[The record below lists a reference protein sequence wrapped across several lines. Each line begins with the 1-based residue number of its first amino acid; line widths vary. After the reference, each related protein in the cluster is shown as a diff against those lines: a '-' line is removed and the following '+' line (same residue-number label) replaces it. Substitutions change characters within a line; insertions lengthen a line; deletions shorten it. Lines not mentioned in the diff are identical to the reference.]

1 MKIFRHHFAPKGL
14 RFFSATQHLGPI
26 ADSMIQPVRLEGP
39 TERPIPRILVVDD
52 DLELC
57 ELLTEY
63 LRLEG
68 FEVDAVFDGLQGV
81 NRALSGEYSLLILDV
96 MLPGIRGFEALRQIR
111 AKSSMPI
118 IMLTARD
125 EDIDRILGLEIGADD
140 YLAKPFNPRE
150 LAARIQAVLRR
161 SASTTREVA
170 LPGPQRIVLGDVEL
184 DEAARVVRRQD
195 REVDLTSV
203 EFDLLALFMKNPV
216 KVLEREEIVKQI
228 LGRESAP
235 DDHSIAV
242 HISNLRKKLGRAAD
256 GSDRIRAI
264 RGIGYIFVIPV
275 KAKSR

>member
-1 MKIFRHHFAPKGL
+1 MPV
-14 RFFSATQHLGPI
+14 T
-26 ADSMIQPVRLEGP
+26 MIQPARIERLA
-39 TERPIPRILVVDD
+39 ERPVPRILVVDD

-63 LRLEG
+63 LQPEG
-68 FEVDAVFDGLQGV
+68 FDVDAVYDGVQGV
-81 NRALSGEYSLLILDV
+81 ERALSGDYSLLILDV

-111 AKSSMPI
+111 AKSAMPI

-161 SASTTREVA
+161 SASTNREIPR
-170 LPGPQRIVLGDVEL
+170 PGPRQIVLGDVEL
-184 DEAARVVRRQD
+184 NEGARVVRRQN
-195 REVDLTSV
+195 REVELTSV
-203 EFDLLALFMKNPV
+203 EFDLLAFFMKNPV
-216 KVLEREEIVKQI
+216 KVLERDEIVKQI

-235 DDHSIAV
+235 DDRSIDV

-275 KAKSR
+275 KSKSR

>member
-1 MKIFRHHFAPKGL
+1 MAH
-14 RFFSATQHLGPI
+14 
-26 ADSMIQPVRLEGP
+26 DSVFQPARA
-39 TERPIPRILVVDD
+39 ERPADRPVPRLLVVDD

-63 LRLEG
+63 LQPEG

-81 NRALSGEYSLLILDV
+81 ERALSGDYSLLILDV

-111 AKSSMPI
+111 AKSAMPI

-161 SASTTREVA
+161 SASSKREVA
-170 LPGPQRIVLGDVEL
+170 AAGPQRIILGDVEL
-184 DEAARVVRRQD
+184 DESARTVRRGNRD
-195 REVDLTSV
+195 VDLTAV
-203 EFDLLALFMKNPV
+203 EFDLLAHFMKNPV
-216 KVLEREEIVKQI
+216 KVLPREEIVQQI

-235 DDHSIAV
+235 DDRSIDV
-242 HISNLRKKLGRAAD
+242 HISNLRKKLGRTAD

-264 RGIGYIFVIPV
+264 RGIGYIFVVPV
-275 KAKSR
+275 KSKSR

>member
-1 MKIFRHHFAPKGL
+1 
-14 RFFSATQHLGPI
+14 
-26 ADSMIQPVRLEGP
+26 MIQPAKPEQPPEHPV
-39 TERPIPRILVVDD
+39 PRILVVDD

-63 LRLEG
+63 LQPEG
-68 FEVDAVFDGLQGV
+68 FEVDAVFDGLTGV
-81 NRALSGEYSLLILDV
+81 DRALSGDYSLLILDV

-111 AKSSMPI
+111 TKSAMPI

-161 SASTTREVA
+161 SASATREVKP
-170 LPGPQRIVLGDVEL
+170 PGPRRITLGDVEL
-184 DEAARVVRRQD
+184 DESARTVRRQN
-195 REVDLTSV
+195 REVELTSV
-203 EFDLLALFMKNPV
+203 EFDLLAFFMKNPV
-216 KVLEREEIVKQI
+216 KVLEREEIVQQI

-235 DDHSIAV
+235 LVRSIDV

-256 GSDRIRAI
+256 GSDRIRAV
-264 RGIGYIFVIPV
+264 RGVGYIFVIPL
-275 KAKSR
+275 KSKSR

>member
-1 MKIFRHHFAPKGL
+1 MVGDR
-14 RFFSATQHLGPI
+14 S
-26 ADSMIQPVRLEGP
+26 SMIQSTRI
-39 TERPIPRILVVDD
+39 ERVADRSVPRILVVDD

-63 LRLEG
+63 LQPEG

-81 NRALSGEYSLLILDV
+81 DRALSGEYSLLILDV

-111 AKSSMPI
+111 AKSAMPI

-161 SASTTREVA
+161 STAATREA
-170 LPGPQRIVLGDVEL
+170 AHPGPRQINLGDVEL
-184 DEAARVVRRQD
+184 DEGARTVRRQNQ
-195 REVDLTSV
+195 EVELTSV
-203 EFDLLALFMKNPV
+203 EFDLLTFFMKNPV
-216 KVLEREEIVKQI
+216 KVLERDEIVKQI

-235 DDHSIAV
+235 DDRSIDV

-275 KAKSR
+275 KSKSR

>member
-1 MKIFRHHFAPKGL
+1 
-14 RFFSATQHLGPI
+14 
-26 ADSMIQPVRLEGP
+26 MIQPARSEQLV
-39 TERPIPRILVVDD
+39 TSSVPRILVVDD

-63 LRLEG
+63 LQPEG
-68 FEVDAVFDGLQGV
+68 FQVDAVFDGLHGV
-81 NRALSGEYSLLILDV
+81 DRALSGDYALLILDV

-111 AKSSMPI
+111 AKSALPI

-161 SASTTREVA
+161 SATSTGEVA
-170 LPGPQRIVLGDVEL
+170 AASPRRIVLGDLEL
-184 DEAARVVRRQD
+184 DESARTVRRQN
-195 REVDLTSV
+195 REVDLTAV
-203 EFDLLALFMKNPV
+203 EFDLLAYFMKNPV
-216 KVLEREEIVKQI
+216 KVLPREEIVQQI

-235 DDHSIAV
+235 EDRSIDV

-264 RGIGYIFVIPV
+264 RGIGYILVIPV
-275 KAKSR
+275 KPKSR

>member
-1 MKIFRHHFAPKGL
+1 
-14 RFFSATQHLGPI
+14 
-26 ADSMIQPVRLEGP
+26 MIQPARSEQMAVAPL
-39 TERPIPRILVVDD
+39 PRILVVDD

-63 LRLEG
+63 LQPEG
-68 FEVDAVFDGLQGV
+68 FQVDAVFDGLHGV
-81 NRALSGEYSLLILDV
+81 DRALSGDYALLILDV

-111 AKSSMPI
+111 AKSALPI

-161 SASTTREVA
+161 SATSTGEVA
-170 LPGPQRIVLGDVEL
+170 AASPRRIVLGDLEL
-184 DEAARVVRRQD
+184 DESARTVRRQN
-195 REVDLTSV
+195 REVDLTAV
-203 EFDLLALFMKNPV
+203 EFDLLAYFMKNPV
-216 KVLEREEIVKQI
+216 KVLPREEIVQQI

-235 DDHSIAV
+235 EDRSIDV

-264 RGIGYIFVIPV
+264 RGIGYILVIPL
-275 KAKSR
+275 KPKSR

>member
-1 MKIFRHHFAPKGL
+1 MV
-14 RFFSATQHLGPI
+14 
-26 ADSMIQPVRLEGP
+26 QPARLEGSA
-39 TERPIPRILVVDD
+39 ERRVPRILVVDD

-63 LRLEG
+63 LQPEG
-68 FEVDAVFDGLQGV
+68 FDVDAVFDGLRGV
-81 NRALSGEYSLLILDV
+81 DRALSGEYSLLILDV

-111 AKSSMPI
+111 AKSAMPI

-170 LPGPQRIVLGDVEL
+170 RAGPQRISLGDVEL
-184 DEAARVVRRQD
+184 DEGARVVRRQN
-195 REVDLTSV
+195 REVELTSV
-203 EFDLLALFMKNPV
+203 EFDLLAFFMKNPV

-235 DDHSIAV
+235 EDRSIDV

-275 KAKSR
+275 KTKHR

>member
-1 MKIFRHHFAPKGL
+1 MVGDR
-14 RFFSATQHLGPI
+14 S
-26 ADSMIQPVRLEGP
+26 SMIQSTRI
-39 TERPIPRILVVDD
+39 ERVADRSVPRILVVDD

-63 LRLEG
+63 LQPEG

-81 NRALSGEYSLLILDV
+81 DRALSGEYSLLILDV

-111 AKSSMPI
+111 AKSAMPI

-161 SASTTREVA
+161 STAATREA
-170 LPGPQRIVLGDVEL
+170 AHPGPRQINLGDVEL
-184 DEAARVVRRQD
+184 DEGARTVRRQNL
-195 REVDLTSV
+195 EVELTSV
-203 EFDLLALFMKNPV
+203 EFDLLAFFMKNPV
-216 KVLEREEIVKQI
+216 QVLERDEIVKQI

-235 DDHSIAV
+235 DDRSIDV

-275 KAKSR
+275 KSKSR

>member
-1 MKIFRHHFAPKGL
+1 MV
-14 RFFSATQHLGPI
+14 
-26 ADSMIQPVRLEGP
+26 QPARI
-39 TERPIPRILVVDD
+39 ERPAERRVPRILVVDD

-63 LRLEG
+63 LQPEG
-68 FEVDAVFDGLQGV
+68 FDVDAVFDGLRGV
-81 NRALSGEYSLLILDV
+81 DRALSGDYSLLILDV

-111 AKSSMPI
+111 TKSAMPI

-161 SASTTREVA
+161 SASSAREVVRT
-170 LPGPQRIVLGDVEL
+170 GPQRISLGDVEL
-184 DEAARVVRRQD
+184 DEGARVVRRQN
-195 REVDLTSV
+195 REVELTSV
-203 EFDLLALFMKNPV
+203 EFDLLAFFMKNPV

-228 LGRESAP
+228 LGRTSAP
-235 DDHSIAV
+235 EDRSIDV

-275 KAKSR
+275 KAKHR

>member
-1 MKIFRHHFAPKGL
+1 
-14 RFFSATQHLGPI
+14 
-26 ADSMIQPVRLEGP
+26 VRSEQSVTGSV
-39 TERPIPRILVVDD
+39 PRILVVDD

-63 LRLEG
+63 LQPEG
-68 FEVDAVFDGLQGV
+68 FDVDAVYDGLAGV
-81 NRALSGEYSLLILDV
+81 DRALSGDYSLLILDV

-111 AKSSMPI
+111 AKSGMPI

-161 SASTTREVA
+161 SAATTSEIARA
-170 LPGPQRIVLGDVEL
+170 GPQRIILGDVEL
-184 DEAARVVRRQD
+184 DEGARVVRCQN

-203 EFDLLALFMKNPV
+203 EFDLLAFFMRNPV

-235 DDHSIAV
+235 DDRSIDV

-264 RGIGYIFVIPV
+264 RGIGYIFVVPI
-275 KAKSR
+275 KTKMR

>member
-1 MKIFRHHFAPKGL
+1 MVRD
-14 RFFSATQHLGPI
+14 Q
-26 ADSMIQPVRLEGP
+26 DSMIQPARN
-39 TERPIPRILVVDD
+39 ERSTDHPVPRILVVDD

-63 LRLEG
+63 LQPEG
-68 FEVDAVFDGLQGV
+68 FDVDAVFDGLQGV
-81 NRALSGEYSLLILDV
+81 DRALSGRYSLLILDV
-96 MLPGIRGFEALRQIR
+96 MLPGVRGFEALRQIR
-111 AKSSMPI
+111 AKSAMPI

-161 SASTTREVA
+161 SASTTREIARV
-170 LPGPQRIVLGDVEL
+170 GPQRIRLGDVEL
-184 DEAARVVRRQD
+184 DEGARVVRRQN
-195 REVDLTSV
+195 REVELTSV
-203 EFDLLALFMKNPV
+203 EFDLLAFFMRNPV

-235 DDHSIAV
+235 EDRSIDV

-264 RGIGYIFVIPV
+264 RGIGYIFVIPA

>member
-1 MKIFRHHFAPKGL
+1 MAHD
-14 RFFSATQHLGPI
+14 SA
-26 ADSMIQPVRLEGP
+26 IQPVR
-39 TERPIPRILVVDD
+39 TERLTDRPVPRILVVDD

-63 LRLEG
+63 LQPEG

-81 NRALSGEYSLLILDV
+81 DRALSGDYSLLILDV

-111 AKSSMPI
+111 AKSALPI

-150 LAARIQAVLRR
+150 LAAA
-161 SASTTREVA
+161 
-170 LPGPQRIVLGDVEL
+170 GPQRIILGDVEL
-184 DEAARVVRRQD
+184 DESARTVRRGN

-203 EFDLLALFMKNPV
+203 EFDLLAYFMKNPV
-216 KVLEREEIVKQI
+216 KVLQREEIVQQI
-228 LGRESAP
+228 PGRESAP
-235 DDHSIAV
+235 DDRSIDV
-242 HISNLRKKLGRAAD
+242 HISNLRKKLGRTAD

-264 RGIGYIFVIPV
+264 RGIGYIFVVPV
-275 KAKSR
+275 KSKSR

>member
-1 MKIFRHHFAPKGL
+1 MVGDR
-14 RFFSATQHLGPI
+14 S
-26 ADSMIQPVRLEGP
+26 SMIQSTRI
-39 TERPIPRILVVDD
+39 ERVADRSVPRILVVDD

-63 LRLEG
+63 LQPEG

-81 NRALSGEYSLLILDV
+81 DRALSGEYSLLILDV

-111 AKSSMPI
+111 AKSAMPI

-161 SASTTREVA
+161 STAATREA
-170 LPGPQRIVLGDVEL
+170 AHPGPRQINLGDVEL
-184 DEAARVVRRQD
+184 DEGARTVRRQNQ
-195 REVDLTSV
+195 EVELTSV
-203 EFDLLALFMKNPV
+203 EFDLLAFFMKNPV
-216 KVLEREEIVKQI
+216 KVLERDEIVKQI

-235 DDHSIAV
+235 DDRSIDV

-275 KAKSR
+275 KSKSR

>member
-1 MKIFRHHFAPKGL
+1 
-14 RFFSATQHLGPI
+14 
-26 ADSMIQPVRLEGP
+26 VRSEQSVAGSV
-39 TERPIPRILVVDD
+39 PRILVVDD

-63 LRLEG
+63 LQPEG
-68 FEVDAVFDGLQGV
+68 FDVDAVYDGLAGV
-81 NRALSGEYSLLILDV
+81 DRALSGDYSLLILDV

-111 AKSSMPI
+111 AKSGMPI

-161 SASTTREVA
+161 SVATTREIA
-170 LPGPQRIVLGDVEL
+170 RAGPQRIILGDVEL
-184 DEAARVVRRQD
+184 DEGARVVRRQN
-195 REVDLTSV
+195 REVDLTSI
-203 EFDLLALFMKNPV
+203 EFDLLAFFMRNPV

-235 DDHSIAV
+235 DDRSIDV

-264 RGIGYIFVIPV
+264 RGVGYIFVVPI
-275 KAKSR
+275 KTKMR

>member
-1 MKIFRHHFAPKGL
+1 MAHDSVAQPARVERL
-14 RFFSATQHLGPI
+14 
-26 ADSMIQPVRLEGP
+26 ADRPVPRL
-39 TERPIPRILVVDD
+39 LVVDD

-63 LRLEG
+63 LQPEG

-81 NRALSGEYSLLILDV
+81 DRALSGDYSLLILDV

-161 SASTTREVA
+161 SASTTRASGCRRAATDRAWRCGTRRERA
-170 LPGPQRIVLGDVEL
+170 HGAPRKSRSGPD
-184 DEAARVVRRQD
+184 
-195 REVDLTSV
+195 
-203 EFDLLALFMKNPV
+203 
-216 KVLEREEIVKQI
+216 
-228 LGRESAP
+228 LGR
-235 DDHSIAV
+235 I
-242 HISNLRKKLGRAAD
+242 
-256 GSDRIRAI
+256 
-264 RGIGYIFVIPV
+264 
-275 KAKSR
+275 

>member
-1 MKIFRHHFAPKGL
+1 MVGDR
-14 RFFSATQHLGPI
+14 S
-26 ADSMIQPVRLEGP
+26 SMIQSTRI
-39 TERPIPRILVVDD
+39 ERVADRSVPRILVVDD

-63 LRLEG
+63 LQPEG

-81 NRALSGEYSLLILDV
+81 DRALSGEYSLLILDV

-111 AKSSMPI
+111 AKSAMPI

-161 SASTTREVA
+161 STAATREA
-170 LPGPQRIVLGDVEL
+170 AHPGPRQINLGDVEL
-184 DEAARVVRRQD
+184 DEGARTVRRQNQ
-195 REVDLTSV
+195 EVDLTSV
-203 EFDLLALFMKNPV
+203 EFDLLAFFMKNPV
-216 KVLEREEIVKQI
+216 KVLERDEIVKQI

-235 DDHSIAV
+235 DDRSIDV

-275 KAKSR
+275 KSKSR

>member
-1 MKIFRHHFAPKGL
+1 
-14 RFFSATQHLGPI
+14 
-26 ADSMIQPVRLEGP
+26 MIQTARNIERLVDRPV
-39 TERPIPRILVVDD
+39 PRILVVDD

-63 LRLEG
+63 LQPEG
-68 FEVDAVFDGLQGV
+68 FDVDAVYDGVQGV
-81 NRALSGEYSLLILDV
+81 DRALSGDYSLLILDV

-111 AKSSMPI
+111 AKSALPI

-161 SASTTREVA
+161 SATTTARETA
-170 LPGPQRIVLGDVEL
+170 ASSPRRIVLGDLEL
-184 DEAARVVRRQD
+184 DESARSVRRQN
-195 REVDLTSV
+195 REVELTSV
-203 EFDLLALFMKNPV
+203 EFDLLAFFMKNPV
-216 KVLEREEIVKQI
+216 KVLQREEIVQQI

-235 DDHSIAV
+235 DDRSIDV

-275 KAKSR
+275 KSKSR

>member
-1 MKIFRHHFAPKGL
+1 MFRD
-14 RFFSATQHLGPI
+14 R
-26 ADSMIQPVRLEGP
+26 DSMIQPARLERLAGQHV
-39 TERPIPRILVVDD
+39 PRILVVDD

-63 LRLEG
+63 LQPEG
-68 FEVDAVFDGLQGV
+68 FDVDAVFDGLQGV
-81 NRALSGEYSLLILDV
+81 ERALSGDYSLLILDV

-111 AKSSMPI
+111 AKSAMPI

-161 SASTTREVA
+161 TSSATREVPR
-170 LPGPQRIVLGDVEL
+170 PGPRRIILGDLEL
-184 DEAARVVRRQD
+184 DESARTIRRQNI
-195 REVDLTSV
+195 EIELTSI
-203 EFDLLALFMKNPV
+203 EFDLLAFFMKNPV
-216 KVLEREEIVKQI
+216 KVLERDEIVKQI

-235 DDHSIAV
+235 DDRSIDV

-264 RGIGYIFVIPV
+264 RGIGYILVVPV
-275 KAKSR
+275 KSKAR

>member
-1 MKIFRHHFAPKGL
+1 M
-14 RFFSATQHLGPI
+14 T
-26 ADSMIQPVRLEGP
+26 MIQTARIERLLD
-39 TERPIPRILVVDD
+39 RPMPRILVVDD

-63 LRLEG
+63 LQPEG
-68 FEVDAVFDGLQGV
+68 FDVDAVYDGVQGV
-81 NRALSGEYSLLILDV
+81 DRALSGDYSLLILDV

-111 AKSSMPI
+111 AKSALPI

-161 SASTTREVA
+161 TASTTREIA
-170 LPGPQRIVLGDVEL
+170 ASSPRRIVLGDVEL
-184 DEAARVVRRQD
+184 DESARSVRRQN
-195 REVDLTSV
+195 REVELTSV
-203 EFDLLALFMKNPV
+203 EFDLLAFFMKNPV
-216 KVLEREEIVKQI
+216 EVLQREEIVQKI

-235 DDHSIAV
+235 DDRSIDV

-275 KAKSR
+275 NSKSR

>member
-1 MKIFRHHFAPKGL
+1 
-14 RFFSATQHLGPI
+14 
-26 ADSMIQPVRLEGP
+26 MIQPARSEQMAVAPL
-39 TERPIPRILVVDD
+39 PRILVVDD

-63 LRLEG
+63 LQPEG
-68 FEVDAVFDGLQGV
+68 FQVDAVFDGLHGV
-81 NRALSGEYSLLILDV
+81 DRALSGDYALLILDV

-111 AKSSMPI
+111 AKSALPI

-161 SASTTREVA
+161 SATSTGEVA
-170 LPGPQRIVLGDVEL
+170 AASPRRIVLGDLEL
-184 DEAARVVRRQD
+184 DESARTVRRQN
-195 REVDLTSV
+195 REVDLTAV
-203 EFDLLALFMKNPV
+203 EFDLLAYFMKNPV
-216 KVLEREEIVKQI
+216 KVLPREEIVQQI

-235 DDHSIAV
+235 EDRSIDV

-264 RGIGYIFVIPV
+264 RGIGYILVIPV
-275 KAKSR
+275 KPKSR